1 MYKEFN
7 NLVNSAVSSAS
18 INKGQHDF
26 PVDGPTKMFFFVFF
40 NTVRFCYLMQLHC

>member
-18 INKGQHDF
+18 INKGQHDM
-26 PVDGPTKMFFFVFF
+26 PVAI
-40 NTVRFCYLMQLHC
+40 LQ